1 MGMAT
6 RPEAVETILAQ
17 AAGACSVAARRMFSE
32 YTLYA
37 NGKLVGL
44 ICDDQLFIEP
54 TPAGRAFIGEVDEVP
69 PYEGAKPSFLISGEQ
84 MSDGAW
90 LAELVSCTAAALPVL
105 AKKPRSLSRP

>member
-17 AAGACSVAARRMFSE
+17 AVGACSVAARRMFGE
-32 YTLYA
+32 YTLHA

-44 ICDDQLFIEP
+44 ICDDQLFIKP

-69 PYEGAKPSFLISGEQ
+69 PYEGAEPSFLISGEQ
-84 MSDGAW
+84 M
-90 LAELVSCTAAALPVL
+90 
-105 AKKPRSLSRP
+105 